1 MKAREHLFG
10 LYEQWRR
17 LSLAEGD
24 GILHGAW
31 TEVSRCQNA
40 KHALQERIIAATDA
54 LQTEQTILH
63 LDPRETESAIRAV
76 VSQLMELE
84 GQNARRL
91 DEQRAQ
97 AEAEQAGAEKAGQN
111 LRHINRA
118 YGQPRHTGWQNYS

>member
-1 MKAREHLFG
+1 MKARDHLFG

-40 KHALQERIIAATDA
+40 KHTLQERIIAATDA
-54 LQTEQTILH
+54 LQAEQTALRQ
-63 LDPRETESAIRAV
+63 DPHETESAIRAV

-84 GQNARRL
+84 GQNARQL
-91 DEQRAQ
+91 DQQRAR
-97 AEAEQAGAEKAGQN
+97 ADAEQAGTEKAGQN

-118 YGQPRHTGWQNYS
+118 YGQTRQTGWQHYS